1 MGQDYNP
8 NMPLPELSM
17 GMMPFASS
25 MAGFAP
31 PPPPVFDG
39 SPSVEPMMM
48 NYSNPML
55 SQTTEYSGASTPSKR
70 RQSVSTFDTR
80 PRSMM
85 VDTPTPKANKRSS
98 VPVYTSQQKQQKQQ
112 QLQLQLQQKLHQ

>member
-1 MGQDYNP
+1 MGQEYNP
-8 NMPLPELSM
+8 NMSLPELSM

-25 MAGFAP
+25 MAGLAP

-55 SQTTEYSGASTPSKR
+55 SQTTEYSGASTFEKKTKR
-70 RQSVSTFDTR
+70 IHFRYQTTFNDG
-80 PRSMM
+80 
-85 VDTPTPKANKRSS
+85 
-98 VPVYTSQQKQQKQQ
+98 
-112 QLQLQLQQKLHQ
+112 